1 MLSTV
6 TLGDL
11 GDLRTGFN
19 AAVSGAAAGSRR
31 RGSSRGFLQLS
42 ACSRPSWPRQ
52 GTAATRGASCLMA
65 ARNLAAALNPGPNR
79 KRGAGALPFFTLQL
93 PEGAPGP
100 TLDWNSHSGSLIT
113 EDNGGGQGLPG
124 RGRSRMSPRYTRFR
138 SSGPGRICSQ
148 ELHRV
153 WLRSEEEQRRL
164 SG

>member
-19 AAVSGAAAGSRR
+19 AAVSGAAAGGRR

-52 GTAATRGASCLMA
+52 GTAATRGTSCLMA
-65 ARNLAAALNPGPNR
+65 ARNLAAALDPGPNR
-79 KRGAGALPFFTLQL
+79 RRGAGALPFFTMQL
-93 PEGAPGP
+93 PEGAPGL
-100 TLDWNSHSGSLIT
+100 TLVDRNGHSGSPIT

-124 RGRSRMSPRYTRFR
+124 RGRRRTSPLRARFR
-138 SSGPGRICSQ
+138 SSLPRLQPSRCS
-148 ELHRV
+148 ET
-153 WLRSEEEQRRL
+153 
-164 SG
+164 G